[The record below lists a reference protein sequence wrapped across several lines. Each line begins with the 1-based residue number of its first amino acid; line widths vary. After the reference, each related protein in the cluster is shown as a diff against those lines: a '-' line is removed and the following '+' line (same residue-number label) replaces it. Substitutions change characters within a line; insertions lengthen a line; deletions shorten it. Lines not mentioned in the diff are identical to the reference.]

1 MDIGTLIVNALAV
14 LAALIT
20 VHESA
25 QPWREQLAQSKIRRA
40 TARIRDPLKTGGAQL
55 NRILGLPLARQTKR
69 EVVKAIRDLLAVLE
83 KERLSEAHRRQA
95 VDKAKKRICCCA
107 SKDKA
112 REPWITTNKETR
124 KTMALRPVS
133 L

>member
-20 VHESA
+20 VYESA

-69 EVVKAIRDLLAVLE
+69 EVVKAIRDLLVVLE

-95 VDKAKKRICCCA
+95 VDKAKKRICVVLR
-107 SKDKA
+107 KIR
-112 REPWITTNKETR
+112 RENHGTLPTKRLEKLWR
-124 KTMALRPVS
+124 LYQCR
-133 L
+133 